1 MVIEGA
7 KVLQN
12 NYGMAPGML
21 VEYEDKKVI
30 LLLAHQVKCNQWQKN
45 ELLPYLMDEDRV
57 IHSEQLR
64 FAGIGESK
72 S

>member
-1 MVIEGA
+1 
-7 KVLQN
+7 
-12 NYGMAPGML
+12 MAPGML

-30 LLLAHQVKCNQWQKN
+30 LLPGPPSEMQPMAKN

-64 FAGIGESK
+64 FAELENLKLKQS
-72 S
+72 